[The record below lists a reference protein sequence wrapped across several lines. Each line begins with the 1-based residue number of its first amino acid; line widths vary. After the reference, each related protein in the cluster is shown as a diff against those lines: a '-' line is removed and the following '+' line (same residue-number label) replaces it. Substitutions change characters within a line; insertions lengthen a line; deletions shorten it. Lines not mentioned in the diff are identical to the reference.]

1 MKQKRIVLVVMLIL
15 GGIIGGFLW
24 NKYRVPP
31 AILESNV
38 TFITPDGV
46 KGLSDLKGSSTVIIF
61 YAKWCGQC
69 MAELKPLEAAQA
81 KLITNNIETVAL
93 TDDTPELITKV
104 RDHFKITFPQYQ
116 LEKTLKEHDVYTI
129 PTAYI
134 LNTEGQIVFEYVGVL
149 DWSDEKFLDKVIA
162 LSKA

>member
-1 MKQKRIVLVVMLIL
+1 MKQRLLVFVVVLML
-15 GGIIGGFLW
+15 GGLMGGFLW

-31 AILESNV
+31 AIMESNV

-46 KGLSDLKGSSTVIIF
+46 KGLSDLKGNSTVIIF

-69 MAELKPLEAAQA
+69 MAEMKPLEASQS
-81 KLITNNIETVAL
+81 KLNAENIQIVSL

-104 RDHFKITFPQYQ
+104 RDHFGITFPQYQ

-134 LNTEGQIVFEYVGVL
+134 LNTEGQIVFEHVGVL
-149 DWSDEKFLDKVIA
+149 DWSDDQFLDEVIA
-162 LSKA
+162 LVKA